1 MLPENIDFSNE
12 QHSAVSIGISYFKF
26 KIIPGKLFGDGEE
39 NFSFSELGLIIS
51 GYVCIVNVLPTF
63 QYYCSREETSYKQNH
78 FYCFLHWRLSLGS
91 SIVGLQD
98 LNRNQ
103 CSD

>member
-1 MLPENIDFSNE
+1 MLPENIDFSSE

-51 GYVCIVNVLPTF
+51 GYVCVFTPFIPEVKCTVNVNNVL
-63 QYYCSREETSYKQNH
+63 
-78 FYCFLHWRLSLGS
+78 
-91 SIVGLQD
+91 VMGL
-98 LNRNQ
+98 L
-103 CSD
+103 

>member
-1 MLPENIDFSNE
+1 MSGTREMLPGNIDFSNE

-51 GYVCIVNVLPTF
+51 GYVCLV
-63 QYYCSREETSYKQNH
+63 S
-78 FYCFLHWRLSLGS
+78 LHQIPEIEDISL
-91 SIVGLQD
+91 
-98 LNRNQ
+98 
-103 CSD
+103 

>member
-1 MLPENIDFSNE
+1 MSGTLEIDFSNE

-51 GYVCIVNVLPTF
+51 GYVCLV
-63 QYYCSREETSYKQNH
+63 S
-78 FYCFLHWRLSLGS
+78 LHQIPEIEDISL
-91 SIVGLQD
+91 
-98 LNRNQ
+98 
-103 CSD
+103 

>member
-1 MLPENIDFSNE
+1 MSGTLEMLPGNIDFSNE

-51 GYVCIVNVLPTF
+51 GYVCYLGP
-63 QYYCSREETSYKQNH
+63 RLMDWK
-78 FYCFLHWRLSLGS
+78 FYEFKSLS
-91 SIVGLQD
+91 
-98 LNRNQ
+98 
-103 CSD
+103 

>member
-1 MLPENIDFSNE
+1 MLPGNIDFSNE

-51 GYVCIVNVLPTF
+51 GYVWITGQESPVSIHSFIST
-63 QYYCSREETSYKQNH
+63 SWIETSE
-78 FYCFLHWRLSLGS
+78 
-91 SIVGLQD
+91 
-98 LNRNQ
+98 
-103 CSD
+103 

>member
-1 MLPENIDFSNE
+1 MSGTLEMLPGNIDFSNE

-51 GYVCIVNVLPTF
+51 GYVCCIEST
-63 QYYCSREETSYKQNH
+63 
-78 FYCFLHWRLSLGS
+78 
-91 SIVGLQD
+91 LQT
-98 LNRNQ
+98 LNKKIMI
-103 CSD
+103 D